1 MMYKD
6 LNDYEILYMVSEKDD
21 ASFNILYAKY
31 QPLIYKI
38 VKNYT
43 KLFKKYGYELEDLM
57 QIGYFTLYKASYLYK
72 DYDNT
77 KFYTY
82 VVKAITNAIY
92 REIKANETL
101 KRNVLNNSLS
111 YDKKINDSDESY
123 IDILPDLKVSTGLSE
138 REFILFKN
146 SMSFEMGNIFEMFM
160 NGYNFNEMSILLSY
174 DIKMIRNNFR
184 KIKQHAFTY
193 KSLFFS

>member
-57 QIGYFTLYKASYLYK
+57 QIGYLTLYKASYLYK

>member
-57 QIGYFTLYKASYLYK
+57 QIGYLTLYKASYLYK
-72 DYDNT
+72 DYDST